1 MKKAV
6 LALTLISVIFFTG
19 CSKESILKK
28 TITPELPVSFNQRA
42 NVSSGD
48 FSYSCEICKNDKSV
62 SVKVTSTNAQGMV
75 MIYDGSNMVFNYNDM
90 IGETAGGSLPQNN
103 IAIVIYDAYTVLLND
118 KSAPSKVD
126 AGYKYQNKI
135 SLGDFVLIM
144 DNDMRLKSFSMKSMD
159 LKVEFY

>member
-6 LALTLISVIFFTG
+6 LALTLVTVILFAG
-19 CSKESILKK
+19 CSKESITPK
-28 TITPELPVSFNQRA
+28 TITPELPMSFNQRA

-48 FSYSCEICKNDKSV
+48 FSYSCEICKNEKSV

-75 MIYDGSNMVFNYNDM
+75 MTYDGSNMVFNYHDM
-90 IGETAGGSLPQNN
+90 VGETAGDSLPQNN
-103 IAIVIYDAYTVLLND
+103 IAIVIYEAYTGLLND
-118 KSAPSKVD
+118 KTAPGKID
-126 AGYKYQNKI
+126 AGYKYQGKI
-135 SLGDFVLIM
+135 SLGDFILIT